1 MCCSIPVRREQQD
14 LAALDPEGNAMRA
27 VRGGRIGLIFQEP
40 MTALSVHYTVGNQ
53 IIEAMRAHSDISKAA
68 ARERVVAL
76 LHEVGI
82 PRPETRIDAYPFQLS
97 GGLRQRVGIA
107 LALAA
112 DPQILIADEPTTA
125 LDVTTQAQILALLR
139 RLQRTKGVALMLI
152 THDMGVIAQMA
163 DDVAVMYLGRI
174 VEFAPVAQ
182 LFAAPRHP
190 YTRALLRSVPNLRA
204 VPRERLAT
212 IGGAV
217 PHPGA
222 RPVGCPFHP
231 RCPEMIEGRC
241 DRRRRRKSRPASGRE
256 LLPRGRDGH
265 ACEPHERDAARMC
278 SRWNLSKEFPIQQR
292 AAAARDRPGARGA
305 GCELFDRPRRDAG
318 AGRRERLRQDH
329 RRRAASCA
337 RCRRPE
343 GAIRFSPRAGSSID
357 MAPLSRRALRPLRRH
372 IQMIFQDPYASLNPR
387 MMVGDIIAEPLL
399 VNGVPAAQRQ
409 ARVRELL
416 DLVGLP
422 AASHARAFR
431 TPSAAAS
438 ASASA
443 LPARWRSIRRWW
455 SPTSRSPRSTSP
467 CRPRSSTCCSTCR
480 TGSACR
486 CCSSPTISAWCAMSA
501 TAWP

>member
-1 MCCSIPVRREQQD
+1 MAESMNDTRHVLSVRDLVVDFVQDTGAVRALDGVNLDLHAGRVLGVVGESGCGKSVTARAILRLIDRPGRIAAGRVLLDPNSPEQQD
-14 LAALDPEGNAMRA
+14 LAALDPEGRAMRA

-53 IIEAMRAHSDISKAA
+53 IIEAMRAHRDLSRKE
-68 ARERVVAL
+68 ARERVVTL

-112 DPQILIADEPTTA
+112 DPEILIADEPTTA

-174 VEFAPVAQ
+174 VEFAPVTQ
-182 LFAAPRHP
+182 LFAEPRHP

-231 RCPEMIEGRC
+231 RCPEVIEGRC
-241 DRRRRRKSRPASGRE
+241 ASQAPPEIAPDR
-256 LLPRGRDGH
+256 
-265 ACEPHERDAARMC
+265 
-278 SRWNLSKEFPIQQR
+278 
-292 AAAARDRPGARGA
+292 
-305 GCELFDRPRRDAG
+305 AG
-318 AGRRERLRQDH
+318 A
-329 RRRAASCA
+329 SCFHA
-337 RCRRPE
+337 VAE
-343 GAIRFSPRAGSSID
+343 TTKSP
-357 MAPLSRRALRPLRRH
+357 
-372 IQMIFQDPYASLNPR
+372 
-387 MMVGDIIAEPLL
+387 VK
-399 VNGVPAAQRQ
+399 
-409 ARVRELL
+409 
-416 DLVGLP
+416 
-422 AASHARAFR
+422 
-431 TPSAAAS
+431 AS
-438 ASASA
+438 A
-443 LPARWRSIRRWW
+443 
-455 SPTSRSPRSTSP
+455 
-467 CRPRSSTCCSTCR
+467 
-480 TGSACR
+480 
-486 CCSSPTISAWCAMSA
+486 
-501 TAWP
+501 